1 MQKLEITVL
10 VPERIAALVQFFI
23 QYKVF
28 GDNKNIFLDYLED
41 NDVENPEQYLP
52 EMEIGI
58 KHPDDEPVKIYSALE
73 SEHKEVVEYLK
84 EYIEPTYIDK
94 EIGEHL
100 YSIDCLS
107 DGVFWPPI
115 EVLEF
120 IESVKVTGCSYFRFQ
135 KV

>member
-1 MQKLEITVL
+1 MQKLEITVV
-10 VPERIAALVQFFI
+10 VPEEIAALVQNYI
-23 QYKVF
+23 QYELTGFGVNQFAEYLRKNKVS
-28 GDNKNIFLDYLED
+28 GPMQYI
-41 NDVENPEQYLP
+41 PEI
-52 EMEIGI
+52 EIGI

-94 EIGEHL
+94 EIGENL
-100 YSIDCLS
+100 YNIDCLS

-120 IESVKVTGCSYFRFQ
+120 IESVKATDCSYFRFQ